1 MGQYI
6 LTIEAATLT
15 ELKAQLRQHLAELE
29 GQLPVQT
36 KLRFS
41 EEEPAKVQAPETT
54 PVWAVSPK
62 EPKHCRTCGA
72 VLGDENWAPSLRAGY
87 VSKKGKVRPHD
98 EPQCNK
104 CRRDVTKRW
113 QQRNRKKEE
122 TSAPAEKPV
131 KEETSEAPAE
141 KPVKSCVDCGTI
153 ETPQWRNG
161 GKQCNACYFRD
172 KRAEKKK
179 EKDPLDRKR
188 KVQLPKAKKGSKRTE
203 TAAPA
208 KVESSKPTP
217 SLEGF
222 FAFLTENYPIRLME
236 MEGVLTPLNI
246 MKAYYAGLRGEN
258 WEMWSTGPT
267 GAHIQAALSRV
278 FVAQEKKAP
287 TVFMTQKVSEVVA
300 IILMDAD
307 KRKTSVLLSKT
318 ELERAFYE

>member
-1 MGQYI
+1 VREISMGQYI

-36 KLRFS
+36 QLRFS

-54 PVWAVSPK
+54 PVKAVNPK
-62 EPKHCRTCGA
+62 EPKHCRTCSA
-72 VLGDENWAPSLRAGY
+72 VLGDENWSPSLRAGY
-87 VSKKGKVRPHD
+87 VSKRGNVRPND
-98 EPQCNK
+98 DLQCSK
-104 CRRDVTKRW
+104 CRREITKRW
-113 QQRNRKKEE
+113 NERNRK
-122 TSAPAEKPV
+122 

-141 KPVKSCVDCGTI
+141 KPVKSCVDCGRT

-172 KRAEKKK
+172 KRAEEKK

-188 KVQLPKAKKGSKRTE
+188 KVQLPKAKKGSKRVE
-203 TAAPA
+203 TTAPA

-246 MKAYYAGLRGEN
+246 MKAYYEGLRGEN

-307 KRKTSVLLSKT
+307 KRKTSVLLSKA

>member
-1 MGQYI
+1 MGQYT

-36 KLRFS
+36 QLRFS
-41 EEEPAKVQAPETT
+41 KEEPAKVQAPETT
-54 PVWAVSPK
+54 PVKEVSPK
-62 EPKHCRTCGA
+62 GTKPCRTCGA
-72 VLGDENWAPSLRAGY
+72 VLGDDNWSPSLRAGY
-87 VSKKGKVRPHD
+87 VSKKGKVRPND
-98 EPQCNK
+98 DPQCSQ
-104 CRRDVTKRW
+104 CRRGVTQRW
-113 QQRNRKKEE
+113 QERNRTKGK
-122 TSAPAEKPV
+122 TSSPAEKPV
-131 KEETSEAPAE
+131 KEEILEAPAE
-141 KPVKSCVDCGTI
+141 KPEKSCVDCGRT

-172 KRAEKKK
+172 KRAERQK
-179 EKDPLDRKR
+179 EKQALDRKR
-188 KVQLPKAKKGSKRTE
+188 KVTLPKAKEGSKRIE
-203 TAAPA
+203 TVAPA

-222 FAFLTENYPIRLME
+222 FAFLTENYAIRLME

-246 MKAYYAGLRGEN
+246 MKAYYEGLRGEN
-258 WEMWSTGPT
+258 WEMWSTGPA
-267 GAHIQAALSRV
+267 GAHIQASLSRV
-278 FVAQEKKAP
+278 FVSQEKKAP
-287 TVFMTQKVSEVVA
+287 TVFMTQAVGNMVA